1 MCLVMTSPLSFDLPD
16 IPVQAIKD
24 PVLDAAGVS
33 LSILRTDLVHPVISG
48 NKWFKLKHNLIS
60 ARQKGKKTLL
70 SFGGAWSNHL
80 HALAHAGRIFD
91 FCTVGVIRGELPTTL
106 NPCLVEAQEAG
117 MILHPV
123 DRITY
128 RNKDSTLISLLKEL
142 YGDFHLIPEGGGNL
156 EGAMGCAEIASLY
169 SENDFDLVTLA
180 CGTGT
185 TLAGLASVSCLPILG
200 FQVLKGD
207 GYLAEE
213 VRQFLTKTS
222 LKATCEWT
230 INDEYHVGGYAKTND
245 KFMAFLTEF
254 ESRHGIPLEPV
265 YSGKLLYGIF
275 ALAKK
280 RDFFPQKCSILA
292 IHGGGLQGRRG
303 YIN

>member
-1 MCLVMTSPLSFDLPD
+1 MTSPHSFELPE
-16 IPVQAIKD
+16 IPVQAIID
-24 PVLDAAGVS
+24 PVLDAAGLS

-60 ARQKGKKTLL
+60 ARQKGKNTLL

-80 HALAHAGRIFD
+80 HALAHAGKIFG
-91 FCTVGVIRGELPTTL
+91 FSTVGVVRGELPSIL
-106 NPCLVEAQEAG
+106 NPCLDEAREAG

-123 DRITY
+123 DRTTY
-128 RNKDSTLISLLKEL
+128 RNKDSNLLSLLKEQ
-142 YGDFHLIPEGGGNL
+142 YGEFHLIPEGGANL
-156 EGAMGCAEIASLY
+156 AGALGCAELTSLY
-169 SENDFDLVTLA
+169 SDKDFDLVTLA

-185 TLAGLASVSCLPILG
+185 TLAGLASASCLPILG

-207 GYLAEE
+207 GYLANE
-213 VRQFLTKTS
+213 VQLFQNQTG
-222 LKATCEWT
+222 LKAACKWT
-230 INDEYHVGGYAKTND
+230 INDEFHMGGYAKTNN
-245 KFMAFLTEF
+245 KFLAFLTEF